1 MKIRTATPS
10 RALAAALLVAA
21 AAAPALAQQLD
32 LPRPSP
38 KATVSQ
44 VVGLTDVT
52 IAYCRPGVK
61 GRTIWGDLVPYG
73 QVWRTGANE
82 ATTITFST
90 DVTVAGNPVP
100 AGTYGLFT
108 IPGKDEWTVILNKGA
123 KQWGAYEYT
132 QAEDF
137 VRFTVKPQA
146 APFAERMT
154 FSFPNTTM
162 DATDVAL
169 AWEKVQITFPIKVDV
184 NTKVIADAR
193 AALGAVK
200 PDDWRTPLRA
210 AVYCLDNDVN
220 LQEAR
225 GWMEKSLAAKET
237 MYGLMAKARF
247 AALDGKTTE
256 AIAVIKKAIEV
267 GKSATPPNDIAPAER
282 LLAEWSK

>member
-1 MKIRTATPS
+1 MKSRTATTP
-10 RALAAALLVAA
+10 RAIAAAFLIAA
-21 AAAPALAQQLD
+21 VAAPALAQQLD

-61 GRTIWGDLVPYG
+61 GRMIWGDLVKYG
-73 QVWRTGANE
+73 EVWRTGANE

-90 DVTVAGNPVP
+90 DVAVAGNPVP

-108 IPGKDEWTVILNKGA
+108 IPGTGEWTVILNKGA
-123 KQWGAYEYT
+123 TQWGAYEYK
-132 QAEDF
+132 QAEDL
-137 VRFTVKPQA
+137 VRFAVKPQA
-146 APFAERMT
+146 APFTERMT

-169 AWEKVQITFPIKVDV
+169 AWEKVQISFPVKVDV
-184 NTKVIADAR
+184 NSKVIADAR
-193 AALGAVK
+193 AAIAAAK

-210 AVYCLDNDVN
+210 GVYCLDNNIN
-220 LQEAR
+220 LDEAR
-225 GWMEKSLAAKET
+225 GWVGKSLAARET

-247 AALDGKTTE
+247 AALDGNTTE

-267 GKSATPPNDIAPAER
+267 GKAATPPNDIAPAER
-282 LLAEWSK
+282 LLAEWTK